1 MCSSKHPQRER
12 SLAILWQMDG
22 EMLQQCLPELVF
34 MIHHVCRQR
43 ALLPTNKSDFL
54 LDLYTMI
61 HAIFAR
67 VEMSQD
73 YLLILKSDH
82 ALVSPHNA

>member
-1 MCSSKHPQRER
+1 
-12 SLAILWQMDG
+12 
-22 EMLQQCLPELVF
+22 